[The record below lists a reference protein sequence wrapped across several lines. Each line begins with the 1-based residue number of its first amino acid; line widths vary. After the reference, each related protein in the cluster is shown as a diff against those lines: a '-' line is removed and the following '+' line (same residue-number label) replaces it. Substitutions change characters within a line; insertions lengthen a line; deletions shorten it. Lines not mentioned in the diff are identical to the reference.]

1 VLRVERELLQLEQE
15 ELKRQRENLLIR
27 ENLAR
32 HELDHGAKML
42 MSTNRQN
49 SLQNINN
56 FVGGS
61 NNVNNG
67 STNNYANLP
76 MGQYHHSVYQI
87 QANYRQSMPDLQN
100 MLQVRSR
107 GDGSLRAAY

>member
-1 VLRVERELLQLEQE
+1 
-15 ELKRQRENLLIR
+15 LIR

-56 FVGGS
+56 FV
-61 NNVNNG
+61 NNNG
-67 STNNYANLP
+67 NNYANLP
-76 MGQYHHSVYQI
+76 ITQYQHEVYQI
-87 QANYRQSMPDLQN
+87 HANYRQSMPDLQN
-100 MLQVRSR
+100 MLQVSKH
-107 GDGSLRAAY
+107 L